1 MNYRWWGSTW
11 GLILWVAWV
20 VAASVIENLCLKD
33 FGFRNEDW
41 DWQYTTYTAQIMQ
54 LQPLGNKVH
63 LQLIDVMCFNWMWSK
78 QYFNR
83 DICQKNTC
91 FGSFFINNWVLLSSC
106 QSSAVSSVMKIHTT
120 YSWYYI
126 DIYYLSELQN
136 IHNNDSI
143 LHGYIV
149 HI

>member
-20 VAASVIENLCLKD
+20 VAASAIENLCLKD

-41 DWQYTTYTAQIMQ
+41 DWQYTTYTAQLMQ
-54 LQPLGNKVH
+54 LQLLSNKVH

-83 DICQKNTC
+83 DICQKVFYVLKKISC
-91 FGSFFINNWVLLSSC
+91 SFFVFFGFPYKPKQCSSVVVLWKENKYLDELILHRYLLSIR
-106 QSSAVSSVMKIHTT
+106 ALE
-120 YSWYYI
+120 YS
-126 DIYYLSELQN
+126 
-136 IHNNDSI
+136 
-143 LHGYIV
+143 
-149 HI
+149 